1 MRKGLQIRCN
11 YAPGKVGRFPH
22 DSSARQGGRISTQHR
37 RPARWADSHTTTA
50 PGKVGRFPH
59 DSGARQGGR
68 ISTQHRRPARWA
80 DSHTAAAP
88 GKMGGFPHGSG
99 AGPVGFRRIG
109 VLPNALTRRKKT
121 AWRRPHKAENPLK
134 AGYLLCSL

>member
-1 MRKGLQIRCN
+1 MLFRS
-11 YAPGKVGRFPH
+11 GKMGGFPH
-22 DSSARQGGRISTQHR
+22 GSGARQGGRILTRQR
-37 RPARWADSHTTTA
+37 RPARWADSHAAAA
-50 PGKVGRFPH
+50 PGKVGRFPRG
-59 DSGARQGGR
+59 SGARQGGPIPTR
-68 ISTQHRRPARWA
+68 QRRPVRWA
-80 DSHTAAAP
+80 DFHTAAAP

>member
-1 MRKGLQIRCN
+1 VRLPCAERERFLPADCVTARRNEARCIGAGESRGD
-11 YAPGKVGRFPH
+11 YALACFIF
-22 DSSARQGGRISTQHR
+22 RILR
-37 RPARWADSHTTTA
+37 RP
-50 PGKVGRFPH
+50 PH
-59 DSGARQGGR
+59 GTGARQGGPIPTR
-68 ISTQHRRPARWA
+68 QRRPARWA

-88 GKMGGFPHGSG
+88 GKVGGFPHGSG

>member
-1 MRKGLQIRCN
+1 
-11 YAPGKVGRFPH
+11 GKVGGFPH
-22 DSSARQGGRISTQHR
+22 GSGARQGGRIPTRQR
-37 RPARWADSHTTTA
+37 RPARWADSHAAAA
-50 PGKVGRFPH
+50 PGKVGRFPRG
-59 DSGARQGGR
+59 SGARQGGPIPTR
-68 ISTQHRRPARWA
+68 QRRPVRWA
-80 DSHTAAAP
+80 DFHTAAAP

>member
-1 MRKGLQIRCN
+1 PI
-11 YAPGKVGRFPH
+11 PT
-22 DSSARQGGRISTQHR
+22 RQR
-37 RPARWADSHTTTA
+37 RPVRWAD
-50 PGKVGRFPH
+50 F
-59 DSGARQGGR
+59 
-68 ISTQHRRPARWA
+68 
-80 DSHTAAAP
+80 HTAAAP